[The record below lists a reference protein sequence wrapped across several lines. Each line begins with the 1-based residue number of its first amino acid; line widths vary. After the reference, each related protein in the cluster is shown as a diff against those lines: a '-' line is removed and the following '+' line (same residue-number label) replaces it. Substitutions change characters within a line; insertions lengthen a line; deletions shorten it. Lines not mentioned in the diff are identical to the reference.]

1 MNVRRVGW
9 RPGQVVRRC
18 RQDSAPAWSR
28 RVLTGVLAAT
38 LVTGGAPL
46 AHTPRVLAD
55 TRPYNTS
62 LLMTSNTGAAATGV
76 ATDGATVVWS
86 DALGAIYARTLADGR
101 ETRLL
106 DGPAQRSQLAFA
118 NSTAVWAE
126 RDGSGVAIRGLKIG
140 GAPFTIAAGQGE
152 RNSPAIAGSTVVWRD
167 ARDGAWNI
175 YGYDLAAGREFPIAS
190 GGGKGAVA
198 IAGSTVVWEDYRAGR
213 WNLFGYDLKAQREF
227 QITNGPDDDTSP
239 VLSGG
244 MVAFVRRHQNQSV
257 GALVIRDLQSG
268 QEQTVTEGHLELR
281 PAFAGDLLVWE
292 DWRDGV
298 PNVYAYDLTSKKAF
312 PVARTEDA
320 RAPAIGG
327 TVVTWLSQAQF
338 SSRVTAIRLVK
349 PLPSDPQDPPTVTDP
364 DVHYFS
370 ETKHTVSG
378 AFRQYWN
385 LHGGLDAFGY
395 PLTEAFDET
404 GADGVTRKV
413 QYFERIKLEADPQDP
428 KQISLS
434 RLGAQLT
441 LGRAFPTVAAFDSTE
456 GRTYFPQTQHALAGW
471 FKDYWTNNGGVAVFG
486 YPISEELDEN
496 GQHVQYFERARF
508 ELHADAKDPAYRVTL
523 SQLGREA
530 LVKLGWIAP
539 K

>member
-1 MNVRRVGW
+1 MSRLRADRQVAWMVRQG
-9 RPGQVVRRC
+9 
-18 RQDSAPAWSR
+18 SANSVPAWSR
-28 RVLTGVLAAT
+28 RLLTGVLAAT
-38 LVTGGAPL
+38 LATGGAPL
-46 AHTPRVLAD
+46 ASAPRVLAEA
-55 TRPYNTS
+55 RPYNTA

-76 ATDGATVVWS
+76 ATDGATVVWT

-106 DGPAQRSQLAFA
+106 DGPARRSQLVFA
-118 NSTAVWAE
+118 NNTAVWVE

-140 GAPFTIAAGQGE
+140 GTPFTIASGQGE
-152 RNSPAIAGSTVVWRD
+152 RNSPAIAGATVVWRD

-175 YGYDLAAGREFPIAS
+175 YGYDLAAGREFPIAT

-198 IAGSTVVWEDYRAGR
+198 VAGSTVVWEDYRAGH
-213 WNLFGYDLKAQREF
+213 WNLYGYDLKAQRGF
-227 QITNGPDDDTSP
+227 AVMTGAADDTSP
-239 VLSGG
+239 ALNGS
-244 MVAFVRRHQNQSV
+244 MVAFVRRQQNQSA
-257 GALVIRDLQSG
+257 GALVVRDLQSG
-268 QEQTVTEGHLELR
+268 QEQTITEGHLELR
-281 PAFAGDLLVWE
+281 PAFADDLLVWE

-298 PNVYAYDLTSKKAF
+298 PNVYAYDLKSKHAF
-312 PVARTEDA
+312 PVARTDEA
-320 RAPAIGG
+320 RAPAVGG

-364 DVHYFS
+364 DVRYFS
-370 ETKHTVSG
+370 ETKHSVSG

-385 LHGGLDAFGY
+385 LHGGLDTFGY

-413 QYFERIKLEADPQDP
+413 QYFERVKLEADPQDP
-428 KQISLS
+428 KQVGLS
-434 RLGAQLT
+434 RLGAELT
-441 LGRAFPTVAAFDSTE
+441 VGRAFPTVAAFDSTDD
-456 GRTYFPQTQHALAGW
+456 RAYFPQTQHSLSGW
-471 FKDYWTNNGGVAVFG
+471 FKDYWTQNGGVAVFG
-486 YPISEELDEN
+486 YPISEELNEN
-496 GQHVQYFERARF
+496 GLHVQYFERARF

>member
-1 MNVRRVGW
+1 MNSRRAAWRTVG
-9 RPGQVVRRC
+9 VA
-18 RQDSAPAWSR
+18 RQGGASSVHAWSR
-28 RVLTGVLAAT
+28 RILTGLLAAT
-38 LVTGGAPL
+38 LATSGTPLVSAP
-46 AHTPRVLAD
+46 PVLAEAH
-55 TRPYNTS
+55 PYNTA
-62 LLMTSNTGAAATGV
+62 LLMTSNTGTAATGV
-76 ATDGATVVWS
+76 ATDGATVVWT
-86 DALGAIYARTLADGR
+86 DVLGAIYARTLADGR

-106 DGPAQRSQLAFA
+106 DGPARRSQLVFA
-118 NSTAVWAE
+118 NNTAIWVE
-126 RDGSGVAIRGLKIG
+126 RDASGVAIRGLKIG
-140 GAPFTIAAGQGE
+140 GTPFTIATGQGE
-152 RNSPAIAGSTVVWRD
+152 RNSPAIAGTTVVWRD

-175 YGYDLAAGREFPIAS
+175 YGYDLAANREFPIAT

-198 IAGSTVVWEDYRAGR
+198 VAGSTVVWEDYRAGH
-213 WNLFGYDLKAQREF
+213 WNLYGYDLKAQREYPV
-227 QITNGPDDDTSP
+227 TTGAADDTAP
-239 VLSGG
+239 ALSGSK
-244 MVAFVRRHQNQSV
+244 VAFVRRQQKQSA

-268 QEQTVTEGHLELR
+268 QEQTITEGHLELR

-298 PNVYAYDLTSKKAF
+298 PNVYAYDLKSKQAF
-312 PVARTEDA
+312 PVARTDDA

-364 DVHYFS
+364 DVRYFS
-370 ETKHTVSG
+370 ETKHAVSG

-385 LHGGLDAFGY
+385 LHGGLDSFGY

-413 QYFERIKLEADPQDP
+413 QYFERVKLEADPQDP
-428 KQISLS
+428 KQVGLS
-434 RLGAQLT
+434 RLGAELT
-441 LGRAFPTVAAFDSTE
+441 VGRTFPTVAAFDSTDD
-456 GRTYFPQTQHALAGW
+456 RAYFPQTQHSLSGW
-471 FKDYWTNNGGVAVFG
+471 FKEYWTNNGGVAVFG

-496 GQHVQYFERARF
+496 GLHVQYFERARF
-508 ELHADAKDPAYRVTL
+508 ELHADANDPAYRVTL

>member
-1 MNVRRVGW
+1 MSRLRADRQVAWMVRQG
-9 RPGQVVRRC
+9 
-18 RQDSAPAWSR
+18 SANSVPAWSR
-28 RVLTGVLAAT
+28 RLLTGVLAAT
-38 LVTGGAPL
+38 LATGGAPL
-46 AHTPRVLAD
+46 ASAPRVLAEA
-55 TRPYNTS
+55 RPYNTA

-76 ATDGATVVWS
+76 ATDGATVVWT

-106 DGPAQRSQLAFA
+106 DGPARRSQLVFA
-118 NSTAVWAE
+118 NNTAVWVE

-140 GAPFTIAAGQGE
+140 GTPFTIATGQGE
-152 RNSPAIAGSTVVWRD
+152 RNSPAIAGATVVWRD

-175 YGYDLAAGREFPIAS
+175 YGYDLAAGREFPIAT

-198 IAGSTVVWEDYRAGR
+198 VAGLTVVWEDYRAGH
-213 WNLFGYDLKAQREF
+213 WNLYGYDLKAQRDF
-227 QITNGPDDDTSP
+227 AVTTGAADDTSP
-239 VLSGG
+239 ALNGS
-244 MVAFVRRHQNQSV
+244 MVAFVRRQQNQSA
-257 GALVIRDLQSG
+257 GALVVRDLQSG
-268 QEQTVTEGHLELR
+268 QEQTITEGHLELR
-281 PAFAGDLLVWE
+281 PAFADDLLVWE

-298 PNVYAYDLTSKKAF
+298 PNVYAYDLKSKQAF
-312 PVARTEDA
+312 PVARTDEA
-320 RAPAIGG
+320 RAPAVGG

-349 PLPSDPQDPPTVTDP
+349 PLPSDPEDPPTVTDP
-364 DVHYFS
+364 DVRYFS
-370 ETKHTVSG
+370 ETKHSVSG

-385 LHGGLDAFGY
+385 LHGGLDTFGY

-413 QYFERIKLEADPQDP
+413 QYFERVKLEADPQDP
-428 KQISLS
+428 KQVGLS
-434 RLGAQLT
+434 RLGAELT
-441 LGRAFPTVAAFDSTE
+441 VGRAFPTVAAFDSTDD
-456 GRTYFPQTQHALAGW
+456 RAYFPQTQHSLSGW
-471 FKDYWTNNGGVAVFG
+471 FKDYWTQNGGVAVFG
-486 YPISEELDEN
+486 YPISEELNEN
-496 GQHVQYFERARF
+496 GLHVQYFECARF

>member
-1 MNVRRVGW
+1 MSRRRADRQVAWMVRQG
-9 RPGQVVRRC
+9 
-18 RQDSAPAWSR
+18 SANSVPAWSR
-28 RVLTGVLAAT
+28 RLLTGVLAAT
-38 LVTGGAPL
+38 LATGGAPL
-46 AHTPRVLAD
+46 ASAPRVLAEA
-55 TRPYNTS
+55 RPYNTA

-76 ATDGATVVWS
+76 ATDGATVVWT

-106 DGPAQRSQLAFA
+106 DGPARRSQLVFA
-118 NSTAVWAE
+118 NNTAVWVE

-140 GAPFTIAAGQGE
+140 GTPFTIASGQGE
-152 RNSPAIAGSTVVWRD
+152 RNSPAIAGATVVWRD

-175 YGYDLAAGREFPIAS
+175 YGYDLAAGREFPIAT

-198 IAGSTVVWEDYRAGR
+198 VAGSTVVWEDYRAGH
-213 WNLFGYDLKAQREF
+213 WNLYGYDLKAQRGF
-227 QITNGPDDDTSP
+227 AVTTGAADDTSP
-239 VLSGG
+239 ALNGS
-244 MVAFVRRHQNQSV
+244 MVAFVRRQQNQSA
-257 GALVIRDLQSG
+257 GALVVRDLQSG
-268 QEQTVTEGHLELR
+268 QEQTITEGHLELR

-298 PNVYAYDLTSKKAF
+298 PNVYAYDLKSKQAF
-312 PVARTEDA
+312 PVARTDEA
-320 RAPAIGG
+320 RAPAVGG

-364 DVHYFS
+364 DVRYFS
-370 ETKHTVSG
+370 ETKHSVSG

-385 LHGGLDAFGY
+385 LHGGLDTFGY

-413 QYFERIKLEADPQDP
+413 QYFERVKLEADPQDP
-428 KQISLS
+428 KQVGLS
-434 RLGAQLT
+434 RLGAELT
-441 LGRAFPTVAAFDSTE
+441 VGRAFPTVAAFDSTDD
-456 GRTYFPQTQHALAGW
+456 RAYFPQTQHSLSGW
-471 FKDYWTNNGGVAVFG
+471 FKDYWTQNGGVAVFG
-486 YPISEELDEN
+486 YPISEELNEN
-496 GQHVQYFERARF
+496 GLHVQYFERARF